1 MALSDLSKLGR
12 KIGELAKPETF
23 AQEVLIDW
31 GNKIVID
38 FRDNLEAA
46 GKYASGNLAGSI
58 DPTKPEINDKGN
70 LQLNIMMAPY
80 WDYVN
85 QGVNG
90 LPPNQNRYGSEYSFK
105 DPPQMATPSG
115 QPTFRDSI
123 KQWIALKGI
132 AQISYTDKDGERVT
146 IPMNINTLDQG
157 ATIIM
162 KAVRRKGIAPSYFV
176 DNALTEDAIT
186 DLENSI
192 FEAIQKDLLA

>member
-12 KIGELAKPETF
+12 KIGDLAKPETF

-58 DPTKPEINDKGN
+58 DPTKPEINGKGN
-70 LQLNIMMAPY
+70 LQLSIMMAPY

-85 QGVNG
+85 QGVDG
-90 LPPNQNRYGSEYSFK
+90 LQTKHGSEYAFT
-105 DPPQMATPSG
+105 DPPHMATPSG
-115 QPTFRDSI
+115 QPTFRESI

-146 IPMNINTLDQG
+146 IPMNIDTLDQG

>member
-12 KIGELAKPETF
+12 KIGDLAKPETF

-70 LQLNIMMAPY
+70 LQLSIMMAPY

-85 QGVNG
+85 QGVDG
-90 LPPNQNRYGSEYSFK
+90 LQTKHGSEYAFT
-105 DPPQMATPSG
+105 DPPHMATPSG

-123 KQWIALKGI
+123 KQWITLKGI
-132 AQISYTDKDGERVT
+132 AQISYTDIDGERVT
-146 IPMNINTLDQG
+146 IPMNIDTLDQG

>member
-12 KIGELAKPETF
+12 KIGDLAKPETF

-58 DPTKPEINDKGN
+58 DPTKPEINGKGN
-70 LQLNIMMAPY
+70 LQLSIMMAPY

-85 QGVNG
+85 QGVDG
-90 LPPNQNRYGSEYSFK
+90 SQTKHGSEYAFT
-105 DPPQMATPSG
+105 DPPHMATPSG

-123 KQWIALKGI
+123 KQWITLKGI

-146 IPMNINTLDQG
+146 IPMNIDTLDQG